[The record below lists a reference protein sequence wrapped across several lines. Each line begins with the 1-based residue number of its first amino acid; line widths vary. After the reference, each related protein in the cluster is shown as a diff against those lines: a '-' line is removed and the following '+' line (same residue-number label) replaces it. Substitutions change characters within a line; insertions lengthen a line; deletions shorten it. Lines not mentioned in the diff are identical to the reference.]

1 MMDEIDVKILKL
13 LEFNGRM
20 SHEEISK
27 RLNLSRP
34 AIHQRISKLEQNNII
49 KGYRTDINWSKMG
62 QGETALVMIKV
73 KTSDFNKLI
82 ELIMNIE
89 AEGID
94 IEKCLRIT
102 GQWCIMLQIRAEAT
116 EQLTQLH
123 DELLKIEGVME
134 TFTILIL
141 SETYKEH

>member
-49 KGYRTDINWSKMG
+49 KGYRTDINWSK
-62 QGETALVMIKV
+62 
-73 KTSDFNKLI
+73 S
-82 ELIMNIE
+82 
-89 AEGID
+89 
-94 IEKCLRIT
+94 
-102 GQWCIMLQIRAEAT
+102 
-116 EQLTQLH
+116 
-123 DELLKIEGVME
+123 
-134 TFTILIL
+134 L
-141 SETYKEH
+141 SNDKS